1 MSPLSALTS
10 GGGLE
15 GDSVPLPDS
24 YTMGLTDLARD
35 YADLSPMA
43 HFKGLPCF
51 GMVDPEV
58 SVANLS
64 QHRSS
69 TQARSRTEVKDYE
82 PVSATSRDELR
93 AGDDR
98 FRFPVVSNLRRY
110 FEIGRVVKIPWLE
123 PAGNMSSRKGLN
135 SETASWVKNASVK
148 IRRFE
153 VIELNSETASC
164 VKNASIKIRR
174 FEVIELN
181 SEIASWVKN
190 ASVEIRRIDVKGL
203 NSETANYVKNA
214 SVEIHRFEVK
224 GKPNSLGHSP
234 SYFTSNDA
242 RTVQERPESPKGA
255 NRLKRTPGE
264 SKDFCGKLGKHLTK
278 ELKEPPVEAINH
290 PRLVSSKDSFR
301 LQKHVIGL
309 IPILMFPNGA
319 DAAPGHHYSYDG
331 AASPLLALAP
341 SALGLLPAAAS
352 IVDVTQ
358 TSLKKCQQRNHS
370 TLPIYV
376 LGALI
381 LPLSVFALR
390 DDALESR

>member
-1 MSPLSALTS
+1 MSPLSALVRD
-10 GGGLE
+10 GGLE
-15 GDSVPLPDS
+15 GGSVPLPDS
-24 YTMGLTDLARD
+24 YAMGLNDLAKD
-35 YADLSPMA
+35 YADLSAMA

-51 GMVDPEV
+51 SMADPKV

-69 TQARSRTEVKDYE
+69 TQPRSRTEVKDYE

-93 AGDDR
+93 AGDDTFDPR
-98 FRFPVVSNLRRY
+98 YPVVSNPRRY
-110 FEIGRVVKIPWLE
+110 FEFSRVFKISWPE
-123 PAGNMSSRKGLN
+123 PAGNMSFGKGLN
-135 SETASWVKNASVK
+135 SETASCVKNASIM

-153 VIELNSETASC
+153 VIELNSETAS
-164 VKNASIKIRR
+164 
-174 FEVIELN
+174 
-181 SEIASWVKN
+181 WVKN
-190 ASVEIRRIDVKGL
+190 ASVEIRRFDVKGL
-203 NSETANYVKNA
+203 NSETANYVKKA

-234 SYFTSNDA
+234 SYFASNDA
-242 RTVQERPESPKGA
+242 GTIQERLESPKGA
-255 NRLKRTPGE
+255 NRLKRTPGA
-264 SKDFCGKLGKHLTK
+264 SKDFCGKLGKYLTK

-352 IVDVTQ
+352 IVGVTQ